1 LGLNLCDQGWEFPF
15 VCLCGGHG
23 GKNPVHPE
31 TANAPFGQI
40 EGKDGTAVQFARKDD
55 PFRPFALFGQI
66 DDFNGN
72 LFLKATVKQ
81 VHRNPFLFFQ
91 YNRTYV
97 RLQMED
103 AEAFLRSLSREA
115 FRSAFGEQTRDLRKS
130 GSAIPGFFHETL
142 ALPVT

>member
-1 LGLNLCDQGWEFPF
+1 LNLCDQGWEFPF
-15 VCLCGGHG
+15 VCLCGGQG

-72 LFLKATVKQ
+72 LFLEATVKQ

-103 AEAFLRSLSREA
+103 AEGMCQVFLDIALSMLFSALTFCTLTFSYRAFAWLPEFFRHVLR
-115 FRSAFGEQTRDLRKS
+115 T
-130 GSAIPGFFHETL
+130 
-142 ALPVT
+142 